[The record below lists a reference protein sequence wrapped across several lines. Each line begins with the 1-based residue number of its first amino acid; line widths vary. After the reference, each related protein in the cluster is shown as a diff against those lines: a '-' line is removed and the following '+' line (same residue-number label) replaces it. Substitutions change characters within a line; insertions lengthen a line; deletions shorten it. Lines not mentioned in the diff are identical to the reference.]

1 MFESNNLQ
9 FASMQTK
16 LQMVGWLDRGVM
28 TVNEY
33 RTIALGLEPVEGG
46 DMRLLRKDTDRIG
59 QNNIREGCK

>member
-1 MFESNNLQ
+1 M
-9 FASMQTK
+9 
-16 LQMVGWLDRGVM
+16 M

-59 QNNIREGCK
+59 QNNIREGDANEEDSA